1 MVVYSWHSLTAPP
14 PPQGLDSG
22 YGHGDDT
29 YNVYDKPWRE
39 GGSTANAV
47 YRPSKNLDK
56 DMYGG
61 DLEKI
66 IKTSKSVGRLGVW
79 RERARRGRLCVHV
92 CDGC

>member
-1 MVVYSWHSLTAPP
+1 MCTVAVTTVLPT
-14 PPQGLDSG
+14 QGLDSG
-22 YGHGDDT
+22 YGLGDDT

-39 GGSTANAV
+39 GGSAANAV

-66 IKTSKSVGRLGVW
+66 IKTSKL
-79 RERARRGRLCVHV
+79 V
-92 CDGC
+92 CGWP